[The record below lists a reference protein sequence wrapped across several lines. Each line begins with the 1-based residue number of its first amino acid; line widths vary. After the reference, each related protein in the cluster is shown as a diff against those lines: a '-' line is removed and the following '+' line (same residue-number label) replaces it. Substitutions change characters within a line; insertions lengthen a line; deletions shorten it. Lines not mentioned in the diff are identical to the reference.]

1 MKRKIYER
9 LLKWKNESNG
19 KTAIL
24 IDGAKCTGKS
34 YTALEFAKNNY
45 KSFILIDFN
54 KAPDDVK
61 KLFDLYLDDLDTLFM
76 YLSNYYNVTLYERNS
91 VIISDEIQLYPRAR
105 SAIKYLVEDGR
116 YDYIE
121 TGSLVSIREN
131 VSDILIP
138 SEEQHLKMYPMD
150 FEEFL
155 WAMNNENLMTLIKKC
170 FDERKPLGESMHR
183 KAMDY
188 FRQYLIVG
196 GLPQAVNEYVI
207 SRDFNKVIS

>member
-24 IDGAKCTGKS
+24 IDGVKCTGKS

-76 YLSNYYNVTLYERNS
+76 YLSNYYNVTLYERNF
-91 VIISDEIQLYPRAR
+91 VIILDEIQLYPRAR
-105 SAIKYLVEDGR
+105 FAIKYLVEDGR

-138 SEEQHLKMYPMD
+138 SD
-150 FEEFL
+150 
-155 WAMNNENLMTLIKKC
+155 WRIDA
-170 FDERKPLGESMHR
+170 
-183 KAMDY
+183 
-188 FRQYLIVG
+188 
-196 GLPQAVNEYVI
+196 
-207 SRDFNKVIS
+207 